1 MLMKKI
7 ERKKIEE
14 EKEKKTI
21 IKRISI
27 IYDIYK
33 KQNQMETDETK
44 KIKKRVLNKE
54 RLVKKNIIIEFFL
67 HYFFYQNNII
77 FTF

>member
-1 MLMKKI
+1 MRTNFRKKKKWNKMLMKKI

-27 IYDIYK
+27 ISDI
-33 KQNQMETDETK
+33 
-44 KIKKRVLNKE
+44 
-54 RLVKKNIIIEFFL
+54 
-67 HYFFYQNNII
+67 
-77 FTF
+77 

>member
-1 MLMKKI
+1 MSRDKIERNFFKKKKKWNKMLMKKI

-27 IYDIYK
+27 ISDIYK

-44 KIKKRVLNKE
+44 KN
-54 RLVKKNIIIEFFL
+54 
-67 HYFFYQNNII
+67 
-77 FTF
+77 

>member
-1 MLMKKI
+1 MKKI

-27 IYDIYK
+27 ISDIYK

-44 KIKKRVLNKE
+44 KN
-54 RLVKKNIIIEFFL
+54 
-67 HYFFYQNNII
+67 
-77 FTF
+77 

>member
-1 MLMKKI
+1 MRTNFRKKKKWNKMLMKKI

-14 EKEKKTI
+14 EKGKKTI

-27 IYDIYK
+27 ISDIYK

-44 KIKKRVLNKE
+44 KN
-54 RLVKKNIIIEFFL
+54 
-67 HYFFYQNNII
+67 
-77 FTF
+77 

>member
-1 MLMKKI
+1 MKKI

-27 IYDIYK
+27 ISDIYK

-44 KIKKRVLNKE
+44 KKEFKKE
-54 RLVKKNIIIEFFL
+54 S
-67 HYFFYQNNII
+67 
-77 FTF
+77 

>member
-1 MLMKKI
+1 MKKI

-27 IYDIYK
+27 ISDIYK
-33 KQNQMETDETK
+33 KQNQMKTDETK

-67 HYFFYQNNII
+67 HYFFLSK
-77 FTF
+77 